1 MLGLGL
7 IFVAGFII
15 LFILLKKKLDA
26 PLPPADIQPFVLL
39 QNQMNEIA
47 RTLDVRLQES
57 SRQIHSQ
64 FTSSQGII
72 KDVTEKL
79 VKIEETNKKM
89 VTVGDQ
95 LRGLEDILKN
105 PKQRGILGE
114 YFLETLLKNVF
125 SPNDYQMQYPFK
137 NGDIVDAVVFYQDK
151 IIPID
156 SKFSLENYN
165 RLAESRDPIERER
178 LEKAFRQDL
187 KNRIDE
193 TAKYV
198 RPQENT
204 FEFVFMFIPAEA
216 IYYDLLVN
224 KIGAG
229 AQDLIAYAM
238 NDKKVIVVSPT
249 SFLAYLQTV
258 LYGMRAVQIHKD
270 AEEIRKRVQDLS
282 RHINA
287 YQSYFQKVG
296 THLGT
301 TMNAYNFAYK
311 ELKKIDKD
319 VLKIGGESAGIEVRL
334 LENVNED
341 DEDQDTLL

>member
-1 MLGLGL
+1 M
-7 IFVAGFII
+7 
-15 LFILLKKKLDA
+15 
-26 PLPPADIQPFVLL
+26 Q
-39 QNQMNEIA
+39 
-47 RTLDVRLQES
+47 T
-57 SRQIHSQ
+57 
-64 FTSSQGII
+64 
-72 KDVTEKL
+72 
-79 VKIEETNKKM
+79 
-89 VTVGDQ
+89 
-95 LRGLEDILKN
+95 LKN

-125 SPNDYQMQYPFK
+125 PPGKYQMQYPFK
-137 NGDIVDAVVFYQDK
+137 NGDIVDAVIFYQDK

-165 RLAESRDPIERER
+165 RLAGTSDPVEREQF
-178 LEKAFRQDL
+178 EKAFRQDL

-198 RPQENT
+198 RPEENT
-204 FEFVFMFIPAEA
+204 LEFAFMFIPAEA

-224 KIGAG
+224 KIGAE

-258 LYGMRAVQIHKD
+258 LYGMRAIQFHKD
-270 AEEIRKRVQDLS
+270 AEEIRKRVQDLN

-287 YQSYFQKVG
+287 YQSYFQKIG

-301 TMNAYNFAYK
+301 TMNAYNAADK

-319 VLKIGGESAGIEVRL
+319 VLKIGGESADNEVRL
-334 LENVNED
+334 LEIAA
-341 DEDQDTLL
+341 DEQNTLL